1 MPPGRGIATGSIFIL
16 ARMRLS
22 PEQIR
27 LIGQTVAEI
36 AGVDAT
42 VRLFGSRLD
51 DTARGGDIDLMLELP
66 RAVEHPAQL
75 AARVAARL
83 ERALGGRRVDVVLS
97 APNLQ
102 VLPIHQV
109 ARSTGRLL

>member
-1 MPPGRGIATGSIFIL
+1 M
-16 ARMRLS
+16 RMRLS
-22 PEQIR
+22 TEQVH
-27 LIGQTVAEI
+27 LIARTVAEL
-36 AGVDAT
+36 AGADAT

-51 DTARGGDIDLMLELP
+51 DTARGGDIDLLLEVP
-66 RAVEHPAQL
+66 GVVEHPALL
-75 AARVAARL
+75 ASAVAARL

-102 VLPIHQV
+102 VLPIHEV